1 MRSLNLAT
9 TMPTFRPAPSRDPT
23 CSTTAPAARLVAL
36 ALPPTE
42 RRSPSPTVLASRPRG
57 GPAAPRLL
65 PAGLAKM
72 AALGPATPEAFKHP
86 ALVALAVT
94 MSPQQCPSLSCL
106 CLLGCFG
113 GGLPAGSSGIPRTV
127 LRKNKNITP
136 STISRPR
143 DRQRER
149 EAGAR
154 QPRRDAV
161 KAHGPGVGGSGESG
175 SRYRISIG
183 QAGASGA
190 RAREKDG
197 HSDFNVEVRDTGR
210 DPMDVSRRQQRL
222 LRWWWQGRP
231 HREASAGTRV

>member
-94 MSPQQCPSLSCL
+94 IVATAMPKLILFVPFGVFWRHPTDSFEEKQKYHPFGIDIEAKRQTERE
-106 CLLGCFG
+106 G
-113 GGLPAGSSGIPRTV
+113 GGRSATETGRGEGARPGGGWVRGERGGGTLVRPAG
-127 LRKNKNITP
+127 LA
-136 STISRPR
+136 
-143 DRQRER
+143 R
-149 EAGAR
+149 EAESHPKKNTRTLKG
-154 QPRRDAV
+154 RR
-161 KAHGPGVGGSGESG
+161 
-175 SRYRISIG
+175 
-183 QAGASGA
+183 
-190 RAREKDG
+190 
-197 HSDFNVEVRDTGR
+197 
-210 DPMDVSRRQQRL
+210 
-222 LRWWWQGRP
+222 RW
-231 HREASAGTRV
+231 RVPS

>member
-65 PAGLAKM
+65 SAGLAKM

-94 MSPQQCPSLSCL
+94 IVATAMPKLILFVPFGVFCFCSQFWEFWRDPTDSFEEKQKYHPS
-106 CLLGCFG
+106 
-113 GGLPAGSSGIPRTV
+113 I
-127 LRKNKNITP
+127 
-136 STISRPR
+136 
-143 DRQRER
+143 DRYRGQETDRER
-149 EAGAR
+149 G
-154 QPRRDAV
+154 RRAL
-161 KAHGPGVGGSGESG
+161 G
-175 SRYRISIG
+175 
-183 QAGASGA
+183 
-190 RAREKDG
+190 
-197 HSDFNVEVRDTGR
+197 NRD
-210 DPMDVSRRQQRL
+210 
-222 LRWWWQGRP
+222 
-231 HREASAGTRV
+231 GTR

>member
-113 GGLPAGSSGIPRTV
+113 GGA
-127 LRKNKNITP
+127 P
-136 STISRPR
+136 SWEFR
-143 DRQRER
+143 DPTDSFEEKQKYHPLDHIEAKRQTER
-149 EAGAR
+149 EGGGRSATKTGRGEGAR
-154 QPRRDAV
+154 PGGGWVRGERESISNIDRAGRRV
-161 KAHGPGVGGSGESG
+161 WGPSKGEGWAQRFQCGGTGHW
-175 SRYRISIG
+175 SRSYGRVSPP
-183 QAGASGA
+183 AASPA
-190 RAREKDG
+190 M
-197 HSDFNVEVRDTGR
+197 VV
-210 DPMDVSRRQQRL
+210 
-222 LRWWWQGRP
+222 
-231 HREASAGTRV
+231 AGTPTP

>member
-57 GPAAPRLL
+57 GPSAPRLL

-94 MSPQQCPSLSCL
+94 IVATAMPKLILFVPFWVFWGGAPSWDPTDS
-106 CLLGCFG
+106 FEE
-113 GGLPAGSSGIPRTV
+113 
-127 LRKNKNITP
+127 KQNITP
-136 STISRPR
+136 L
-143 DRQRER
+143 DRYRGQETDRER
-149 EAGAR
+149 G
-154 QPRRDAV
+154 RRAL
-161 KAHGPGVGGSGESG
+161 G
-175 SRYRISIG
+175 
-183 QAGASGA
+183 
-190 RAREKDG
+190 
-197 HSDFNVEVRDTGR
+197 NRD
-210 DPMDVSRRQQRL
+210 
-222 LRWWWQGRP
+222 
-231 HREASAGTRV
+231 GTR

>member
-1 MRSLNLAT
+1 MRGLVMRSLNLAT

-94 MSPQQCPSLSCL
+94 IVATAMPKLILFVPFGVFG
-106 CLLGCFG
+106 LL
-113 GGLPAGSSGIPRTV
+113 LPVLGVLEGSH
-127 LRKNKNITP
+127 
-136 STISRPR
+136 
-143 DRQRER
+143 RQ
-149 EAGAR
+149 
-154 QPRRDAV
+154 
-161 KAHGPGVGGSGESG
+161 
-175 SRYRISIG
+175 
-183 QAGASGA
+183 
-190 RAREKDG
+190 
-197 HSDFNVEVRDTGR
+197 F
-210 DPMDVSRRQQRL
+210 
-222 LRWWWQGRP
+222 
-231 HREASAGTRV
+231 